1 MKPTYVAALACHVR
15 QSCSATCIF
24 NLSNVFLWIFGVA
37 EHVFYN
43 VFFYVFFVAC
53 LFLFWF
59 SFCFSTCKVLAWCGR
74 CLFPAWQFGV
84 LRVAAVRLPCGSV
97 ESCVWQGFVSDV
109 AVWSLVRGRG
119 SFLTWQCGVLRV
131 ARVPF

>member
-1 MKPTYVAALACHVR
+1 M
-15 QSCSATCIF
+15 F
-24 NLSNVFLWIFGVA
+24 FLLLVCFSFG
-37 EHVFYN
+37 
-43 VFFYVFFVAC
+43 
-53 LFLFWF
+53 FLFV
-59 SFCFSTCKVLAWCGR
+59 FSTCKVLAWCGR

>member
-1 MKPTYVAALACHVR
+1 MPRVAELFCHVHFQFVECFSLDFLGR
-15 QSCSATCIF
+15 RTC
-24 NLSNVFLWIFGVA
+24 
-37 EHVFYN
+37 FYN
-43 VFFYVFFVAC
+43 VIFYFFVAC

-59 SFCFSTCKVLAWCGR
+59 SFVFSTCKVLAWCGR

-97 ESCVWQGFVSDV
+97 ESCVWEGFVSDV